1 MPGAVRM
8 AAIFHN
14 VIIDEILNFIRN
26 SVEKRYFGMSVKIKN
41 GQNWT

>member
-1 MPGAVRM
+1 MPDAARM

-14 VIIDEILNFIRN
+14 VIIDEMLNFVQS
-26 SVEKRYFGMSVKIKN
+26 SVEKRYFAMSVKIKN